1 VDVLIAVDPAAR
13 FDLFDLVG
21 VKNLISDRLG
31 REVDVVEK
39 ESLKPMIRD
48 GILAEAEA
56 VFR

>member
-1 VDVLIAVDPAAR
+1 MDVLIAADPAA
-13 FDLFDLVG
+13 LFDLVG
-21 VKNLISDRLG
+21 VKNLIRDRLG

-56 VFR
+56 VFG

>member
-1 VDVLIAVDPAAR
+1 MDVLIAVDPAAR

-56 VFR
+56 VF